1 MKQYVVCKD
10 EAERAALLAEI
21 DKLGYT
27 WIGGEP
33 IRRWAEST
41 CDLSIGYD
49 SGDDGITYD
58 WNEKYGK
65 QTTIPRFLLSLQIEK
80 LKAARRALPK
90 LEEES

>member
-27 WIGGEP
+27 WNNG
-33 IRRWAEST
+33 IRTIKFPASLFTIEYKSGNVGICQGDST
-41 CDLSIGYD
+41 Y
-49 SGDDGITYD
+49 
-58 WNEKYGK
+58 K
-65 QTTIPRFLLSLQIEK
+65 QTIIPCFLLSLQIAK

-90 LEEES
+90 LGEES